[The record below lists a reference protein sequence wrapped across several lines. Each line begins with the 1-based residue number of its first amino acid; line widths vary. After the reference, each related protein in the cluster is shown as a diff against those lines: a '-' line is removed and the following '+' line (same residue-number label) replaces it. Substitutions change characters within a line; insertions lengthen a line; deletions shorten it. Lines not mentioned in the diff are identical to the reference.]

1 MGKRL
6 IIKGV
11 NYADNAIDVDWA
23 VVPLIGS
30 AVDVRYSYSTLYA
43 PPQSRIEKLSNT
55 NTRYHTYVCDVSS
68 YVGRKIRIST
78 VCGYAD
84 GVLYGVFVS
93 STSSQISGMLSQ
105 GFSYE
110 SLAVVYN
117 GVMYILGLTEEQNNV
132 FITRE
137 YTVPAGANY
146 LIFSC
151 KESALGD
158 DEEPKVL
165 VEF

>member
-1 MGKRL
+1 MGKKL

-30 AVDVRYSYSTLYA
+30 AVDIRYSYSTSYIV
-43 PPQSRIEKLSNT
+43 QSKLEKLSNT

-78 VCGYAD
+78 VCGYVN
-84 GVLYGVFVS
+84 GVLYGAFLS
-93 STSSQISGMLSQ
+93 SLHSNYLSQ
-105 GFSYE
+105 GFSV
-110 SLAVVYN
+110 SAIVQVGNVVT
-117 GVMYILGLTEEQNNV
+117 YIIGLTEEQNNV
-132 FITRE
+132 FITKE
-137 YTVPAGANY
+137 YTVPAGVNY
-146 LIFSC
+146 LMFSC
-151 KESALGD
+151 KESVLGD